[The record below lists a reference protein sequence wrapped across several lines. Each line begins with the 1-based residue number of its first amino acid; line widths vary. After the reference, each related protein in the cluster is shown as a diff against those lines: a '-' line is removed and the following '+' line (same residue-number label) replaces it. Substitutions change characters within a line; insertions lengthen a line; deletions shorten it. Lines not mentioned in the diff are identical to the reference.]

1 MRIFATQFEHDGKTY
16 AGPNIIARDFEQA
29 EAIAELK
36 GIEVVGELTDYV
48 YLEDDQP
55 STRTLH

>member
-1 MRIFATQFEHDGKTY
+1 MRIFATQFEHDGKIY

-55 STRTLH
+55 SKRTLH

>member
-16 AGPNIIARDFEQA
+16 AGPNFIARDFEQA

>member
-1 MRIFATQFEHDGKTY
+1 MRIFATQFEHDGKPY